1 MLAGRGTMGE
11 ITIRQPQEQELVF
24 EEKRLR
30 KYGTDTARSEQAGQC
45 SDQVDEKNDQIAHR
59 RIVAGRGILRNRSL
73 GEITIRQPQEKD
85 PTFDCVEGWANR
97 PWGAQQ

>member
-1 MLAGRGTMGE
+1 MGE

-30 KYGTDTARSEQAGQC
+30 KYGTDAARSEQAGQC

-59 RIVAGRGILRNRSL
+59 RMRSRT
-73 GEITIRQPQEKD
+73 GES
-85 PTFDCVEGWANR
+85 
-97 PWGAQQ
+97 